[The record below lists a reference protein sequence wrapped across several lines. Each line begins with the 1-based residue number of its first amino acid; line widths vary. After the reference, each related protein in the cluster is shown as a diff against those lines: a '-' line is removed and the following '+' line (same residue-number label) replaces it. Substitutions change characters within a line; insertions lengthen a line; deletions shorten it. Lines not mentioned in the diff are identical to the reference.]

1 MPTSPDLLDR
11 LVNNDDPD
19 ARVLAQM
26 VELGAD
32 LSLPHVPEFAF
43 DAAEEAAA
51 MSIAHALAELDF
63 DVRIFGPEDD
73 APTWQVVAAR
83 RMIPDLDA
91 LMALSAQFEA
101 LAKTHGV
108 VYDGWGAEI
117 VD

>member
-1 MPTSPDLLDR
+1 MPTSPELLDR

-19 ARVLAQM
+19 AKVLAQM

-43 DAAEEAAA
+43 DAA
-51 MSIAHALAELDF
+51 
-63 DVRIFGPEDD
+63 EDD

-101 LAKTHGV
+101 LAQTHGV